1 MYTFHIKETRNKID
15 AAITRALLALAG
27 VAALVVTKNSNYWIN
42 IVAAAILFL
51 AAIFIEILL
60 EKLTFKKKLFLPIAC
75 IVLFIATGSILFAF
89 ILFLVGILASFFTT
103 SYHIHF
109 TLDHVSIENGLF
121 RSSYQW
127 NEFSNILVKDELI
140 TLDFKN
146 NRLLQLMLDVAISPV
161 NEIEFNDFCS
171 SCLNKTTD

>member
-15 AAITRALLALAG
+15 ATITRALLALAG
-27 VAALVVTKNSNYWIN
+27 VAALVVTNNSNYWIN
-42 IVAAAILFL
+42 LVAAAILFL

-60 EKLTFKKKLFLPIAC
+60 EKLTFKKKLFLPIAS

-89 ILFLVGILASFFTT
+89 ILLLVGMLSSYIST
-103 SYHIHF
+103 SYRIHF
-109 TLDHVSIENGLF
+109 TLDLVTIENGLF
-121 RSSYQW
+121 RNTYRW

-146 NRLLQLMLDVAISPV
+146 NRLIQLMLDVAISPV

-171 SCLNKTTD
+171 SCLNKSTD